1 MNSYDAARL
10 LAKAL
15 RESPEVSAY
24 REAAGALKNDES
36 ARDMLRDLR
45 IEQFKL
51 QKQRL
56 TGLETAP
63 EQEEKLEKLSQIV
76 GMNLVAKRLMEAE
89 YRLGVMMNDIQ
100 KIIAEATE
108 DLFDADLLGLSAIAD
123 EMAEEMEDDDDE
135 A

>member
-15 RESPEVSAY
+15 RESSEVKAY
-24 REAAGALKNDES
+24 REAGEALKNDES
-36 ARDMLRDLR
+36 ARGMLRDLR
-45 IEQFKL
+45 VEQFKL
-51 QKQRL
+51 QKQKL
-56 TGLETAP
+56 SGLEIAP

-76 GMNLVAKRLMEAE
+76 GMNLTAKRLMEAE
-89 YRLGVMMNDIQ
+89 YRLGVMMADIQ
-100 KIIAEATE
+100 KIIAEATG

-123 EMAEEMEDDDDE
+123 ELREELGEDDGE